1 MARSHCRFI
10 FSFQAAFTLHLQNVI
25 RQPENIIA
33 RIIRAFPVSGGL
45 KVSLLECLQPSI
57 IAQRY

>member
-1 MARSHCRFI
+1 MLS
-10 FSFQAAFTLHLQNVI
+10 LQNAI

-33 RIIRAFPVSGGL
+33 RIIRAFLVSGSL